1 MISTF
6 KIVIND
12 GKGATAKEMEES
24 HTFTRT
30 VEAEDLA
37 NALIEVWE
45 DIFGMS
51 FEETVK
57 DEYGKDLEDLSEE
70 ELDDINDFYEDPL
83 IRVEDL
89 DCNSGEPFVEKI
101 YEDGELIFF
110 HMFFRNIY

>member
-1 MISTF
+1 MSTF
-6 KIVIND
+6 KMTIND
-12 GKGATAKEMEES
+12 GVGAATRGVKRFR
-24 HTFTRT
+24 TVTRT

-45 DIFGMS
+45 DLFGMS

-83 IRVEDL
+83 ILVEDL
-89 DCNSGEPFVEKI
+89 DCDSGKPFVEEI
-101 YEDGELIFF
+101 YEDGELIFS
-110 HMFFRNIY
+110 HMFFRSIY

>member
-1 MISTF
+1 MSTF
-6 KIVIND
+6 KITIND
-12 GKGATAKEMEES
+12 GVGTATREVKRS
-24 HTFTRT
+24 RTVTRT

-37 NALIEVWE
+37 SALIEVWE

-89 DCNSGEPFVEKI
+89 DCNNGKPFVEKI